1 MNYQIQTLNAISP
14 VIYNH
19 LPQDSYTVAKE
30 TAAPDAIIVRSAS
43 MLDMELP
50 ASLQSIARAG
60 AGYNNIPVDK
70 CTEAGICVFNT
81 PGANANA
88 VKELTLA
95 GLLLASRDII
105 GGVEWVKE
113 LKPGETSV
121 AKQVEKGKSQ
131 FVGPEIQG
139 KTLAVMGLGA
149 IGVLVANAAATLGMK
164 VIGYDPFISVEN
176 AWELSTTIQRA
187 TSLDAMLAEADYV
200 TVHIPLS
207 DKTRNMIDE
216 QVLAKMKPSAALL
229 NFSRAELCDTAAVL
243 AALQAGRLR
252 KYVIAFPTE
261 AVIGQ
266 PGVIALPHLGASTPE
281 SEDNCADMAAL
292 QTRDYLETGSI
303 RNSVNLPACE
313 LEPAEKHRITVIHKN
328 IPNMIA
334 QITAQLAGANVNI
347 EHLVNKSRKDVAY
360 TVVDSLDDL
369 PADIV
374 ETLSAVEG
382 IIRVRVVC

>member
-1 MNYQIQTLNAISP
+1 MYTIQTLNAISP

-60 AGYNNIPVDK
+60 AGYNNIPVAK

-105 GGVEWVKE
+105 GGAEWVKE

-176 AWELSTTIQRA
+176 AWALSTTIQRA

-252 KYVIAFPTE
+252 KYVIDFPTE

>member
-1 MNYQIQTLNAISP
+1 MYTIQTLNAISP

-176 AWELSTTIQRA
+176 AWALSTTIQRA
-187 TSLDAMLAEADYV
+187 TSLDAMLAGADYV

-252 KYVIAFPTE
+252 KYVIDFPTE

-292 QTRDYLETGSI
+292 QTRNYLETGSI
-303 RNSVNLPACE
+303 CNSVNLPVCE

>member
-1 MNYQIQTLNAISP
+1 MYTIQTLNAISP

-81 PGANANA
+81 PRANANA

-176 AWELSTTIQRA
+176 AWALSTTIQRA

-252 KYVIAFPTE
+252 KYVIDFPTE

-292 QTRDYLETGSI
+292 QTRNYLETGSI

>member
-1 MNYQIQTLNAISP
+1 MYTIQTLNAISP

-50 ASLQSIARAG
+50 ASLQSIVRAG

-176 AWELSTTIQRA
+176 AWALSTTIQRA

-252 KYVIAFPTE
+252 KYVIDFPTE

-292 QTRDYLETGSI
+292 QTRNYLETGSI

-369 PADIV
+369 PANIV

>member
-1 MNYQIQTLNAISP
+1 MYTIQTLNAISP

-30 TAAPDAIIVRSAS
+30 TAAPDAIIVRSVS

-176 AWELSTTIQRA
+176 AWALSTTIQRA

-252 KYVIAFPTE
+252 KYVIDFPTE

-292 QTRDYLETGSI
+292 QTRNYLETGSI

>member
-1 MNYQIQTLNAISP
+1 MYTIQTLNAISP

-105 GGVEWVKE
+105 GGVEWVKA

-176 AWELSTTIQRA
+176 AWALSTTIQRA

-252 KYVIAFPTE
+252 KYVIDFPTE

>member
-1 MNYQIQTLNAISP
+1 MYTIQTLNAISP

-176 AWELSTTIQRA
+176 AWALSTTIQRA

-252 KYVIAFPTE
+252 KYVIDFPTE

-266 PGVIALPHLGASTPE
+266 LGVIALPHLGASTPE

-369 PADIV
+369 PADIL

>member
-1 MNYQIQTLNAISP
+1 MYTIQTLNAISP

-113 LKPGETSV
+113 LKPGEPSV

-176 AWELSTTIQRA
+176 AWALSTTIQRA

-252 KYVIAFPTE
+252 KYVIDFPTE

-292 QTRDYLETGSI
+292 QTRNYLETGSI

-369 PADIV
+369 PANIV

>member
-1 MNYQIQTLNAISP
+1 MYTIQTLNAISP

-176 AWELSTTIQRA
+176 AWALSTTIQRA
-187 TSLDAMLAEADYV
+187 TSLDAMLAGADYV

-252 KYVIAFPTE
+252 KYVIDFPTE

>member
-1 MNYQIQTLNAISP
+1 MYTIQTLNAISP

-131 FVGPEIQG
+131 FAGPEIQG

-176 AWELSTTIQRA
+176 AWALSTTIQRA

-252 KYVIAFPTE
+252 KYVIDFPTE

-292 QTRDYLETGSI
+292 QTRNYLETGSI

>member
-1 MNYQIQTLNAISP
+1 MYTIQTLNAISP

-176 AWELSTTIQRA
+176 AWALSTTIQRA

-252 KYVIAFPTE
+252 KYVIDFPTE

-313 LEPAEKHRITVIHKN
+313 LEPAEKHRVI
-328 IPNMIA
+328 P
-334 QITAQLAGANVNI
+334 
-347 EHLVNKSRKDVAY
+347 SRSKPWFWPIQA
-360 TVVDSLDDL
+360 SPSRQ
-369 PADIV
+369 PA
-374 ETLSAVEG
+374 
-382 IIRVRVVC
+382 

>member
-1 MNYQIQTLNAISP
+1 MYTIQTLNAISP

-105 GGVEWVKE
+105 GGAEWVKE

-176 AWELSTTIQRA
+176 AWALSTTIQRA

-252 KYVIAFPTE
+252 KYVIDFPTE

-292 QTRDYLETGSI
+292 QTRNYLETGSI

-369 PADIV
+369 PANIV

>member
-1 MNYQIQTLNAISP
+1 MYTIQTLNAISP

-43 MLDMELP
+43 MLDMEFP

-105 GGVEWVKE
+105 GGVEWAKG

-176 AWELSTTIQRA
+176 AWALSTTIQRA

-252 KYVIAFPTE
+252 KYVIDFPTE

-292 QTRDYLETGSI
+292 QTRNYLETGSI

>member
-1 MNYQIQTLNAISP
+1 MYTIQTLNAISP

-176 AWELSTTIQRA
+176 AWALSTTIQRA

-252 KYVIAFPTE
+252 KYVIDFPTE

-360 TVVDSLDDL
+360 MVVDSLDDL

>member
-1 MNYQIQTLNAISP
+1 MYTIQTLNAISP

-121 AKQVEKGKSQ
+121 AKQVEKGTSQ

-176 AWELSTTIQRA
+176 AWALSTTIQRA

-252 KYVIAFPTE
+252 KYVIDFPTE

>member
-1 MNYQIQTLNAISP
+1 MYTIQTLNAISP

-43 MLDMELP
+43 MLDMEFP

-176 AWELSTTIQRA
+176 AWALSTTIQRA

-252 KYVIAFPTE
+252 KYVIDFPTE

>member
-1 MNYQIQTLNAISP
+1 MYTIQTLNAISP

-176 AWELSTTIQRA
+176 AWALSTTIQRA

-252 KYVIAFPTE
+252 KYVIDFPTE

>member
-1 MNYQIQTLNAISP
+1 MYTIQTLNAISP

-176 AWELSTTIQRA
+176 AWALSTTIQRA

-252 KYVIAFPTE
+252 KYVIDFPTE

-369 PADIV
+369 PTDIV

>member
-1 MNYQIQTLNAISP
+1 MYTIQTLNAISP

-176 AWELSTTIQRA
+176 AWALSTTIQRA

-252 KYVIAFPTE
+252 KYVIDFPTE

-347 EHLVNKSRKDVAY
+347 EHLVNKSRTDVAY

>member
-1 MNYQIQTLNAISP
+1 MYTIQTLNAISP

-176 AWELSTTIQRA
+176 AWALSTTIQRA

-252 KYVIAFPTE
+252 KYVIDFPTE

-313 LEPAEKHRITVIHKN
+313 LGPAEKHRITVIHKN

>member
-1 MNYQIQTLNAISP
+1 MYTIQTLNAISP

-113 LKPGETSV
+113 LKSGETSV

-176 AWELSTTIQRA
+176 AWALSTTIQRA

-252 KYVIAFPTE
+252 KYVIDFPTE

-292 QTRDYLETGSI
+292 QTRNYLETGSI

>member
-1 MNYQIQTLNAISP
+1 MYTIQTLNAISP

-30 TAAPDAIIVRSAS
+30 TVAPDAIIVRSAS

-50 ASLQSIARAG
+50 TSLQSIARAG

-176 AWELSTTIQRA
+176 AWALSTTIQRA
-187 TSLDAMLAEADYV
+187 TSLDAMLAGADYV

-252 KYVIAFPTE
+252 KYVIDFPTE
-261 AVIGQ
+261 AVIDQ

>member
-1 MNYQIQTLNAISP
+1 MYTIQTLNAISP

-176 AWELSTTIQRA
+176 AWALSTTIQRA

-252 KYVIAFPTE
+252 KYVIDFPTE

-369 PADIV
+369 PVNIV

>member
-1 MNYQIQTLNAISP
+1 MYTIQTLNAISP

-176 AWELSTTIQRA
+176 AWALSTTIQRA
-187 TSLDAMLAEADYV
+187 TSLDAMLAGADYV

-252 KYVIAFPTE
+252 KYVIDFPTE

-292 QTRDYLETGSI
+292 QTRNYLETGSI